1 MTELEN
7 QDFAIPRKWLL
18 ILQNGRLLG
27 EQNIP
32 TMPLYNPSDYSLIPK
47 GKMYLYNVKTWQ
59 LPLNLTITLRIISSG
74 TT

>member
-47 GKMYLYNVKTWQ
+47 GNV
-59 LPLNLTITLRIISSG
+59 PLQCEDLAVAIELNNHTKNH
-74 TT
+74 